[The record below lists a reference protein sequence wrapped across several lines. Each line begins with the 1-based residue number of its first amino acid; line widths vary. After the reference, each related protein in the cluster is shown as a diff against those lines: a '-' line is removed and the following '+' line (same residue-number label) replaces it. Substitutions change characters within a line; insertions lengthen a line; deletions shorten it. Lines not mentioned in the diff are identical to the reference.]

1 MRILP
6 DAVLVGLAL
15 VATGCKPPVQ
25 TTPPAADAPAAVVAL
40 TGASVL
46 IGAGDIASCSSSG
59 DESTA
64 RLVDSVLRADSA
76 AKVHDEVL
84 TLGDNA
90 YPSGSTADF
99 ERCFTPSWGDSAKL
113 IMKNIRPAPGN
124 HEHLSGE
131 AAPYYQYFGTRAG
144 PPSKGYYSYTV
155 GKWHAI
161 ALNSEIL
168 VNPSFSEVERSAELE
183 WLRQDLKGNG
193 TKCTV
198 AYWHHPRF
206 SSGWH
211 GTDSRLAPLWQILFE
226 GGVDLVL
233 NGHDHNYERFLP
245 MSPAGIVDSVAGITQ
260 VVVGTGGG
268 ELRGFRS
275 LIPNSAYT
283 VQGHFGVVK
292 LTLGAAEWRSAFL
305 DVEGRIW
312 DPSGGKCH

>member
-64 RLVDSVLRADSA
+64 RLVDSVLRTNSA

-113 IMKNIRPAPGN
+113 IMKNIRPSDIACRYGGEELAVVLSECDLESARVRAEQLCRAVRETNLVHLGQTLPAPTASFGV
-124 HEHLSGE
+124 
-131 AAPYYQYFGTRAG
+131 AAYP
-144 PPSKGYYSYTV
+144 
-155 GKWHAI
+155 
-161 ALNSEIL
+161 
-168 VNPSFSEVERSAELE
+168 
-183 WLRQDLKGNG
+183 GNG
-193 TKCTV
+193 TKP
-198 AYWHHPRF
+198 A
-206 SSGWH
+206 
-211 GTDSRLAPLWQILFE
+211 
-226 GGVDLVL
+226 DLL
-233 NGHDHNYERFLP
+233 
-245 MSPAGIVDSVAGITQ
+245 
-260 VVVGTGGG
+260 
-268 ELRGFRS
+268 
-275 LIPNSAYT
+275 
-283 VQGHFGVVK
+283 K
-292 LTLGAAEWRSAFL
+292 AADQALYRAKQ
-305 DVEGRIW
+305 EGRDRVCIA
-312 DPSGGKCH
+312 PEGPPAAL